1 MKVQYVDEYSDNI
14 ESKYKLCLA
23 IAKRAKEL
31 GDYLSAKR
39 NMERVSVIKPLVD
52 IDSQDPLEIAFAE
65 VKAGKVTFG
74 KVKEESEQS

>member
-1 MKVQYVDEYSDNI
+1 MKVQYVDEYTDNI
-14 ESKYKLCLA
+14 DSKYKLCLA

-52 IDSQDPLEIAFAE
+52 IESHDPLEIAFNE
-65 VKAGKVTFG
+65 VKEGKITF
-74 KVKEESEQS
+74 KKKKKESGQS